1 MTESPRD
8 ADAAAVT
15 ACTHGDGA
23 GLEQL
28 YDRYASACLHHA
40 RTVLIDPHH
49 AEDAV
54 QEAYL
59 ELWRN
64 ADRFDAGR
72 CSARSWLLMLTHRR
86 AVDRVRSEQR
96 RQTCLLAAEHDV
108 ADDRRGPAEHA
119 VVALAGDH
127 ARRALAALPEP
138 KREVLVLAYWGGYTQ
153 REIAALTSTPIGTV
167 KTRMRSAL
175 LDLGAQLGSDVPL
188 EGAVAASA

>member
-1 MTESPRD
+1 MIESPRD
-8 ADAAAVT
+8 ADAAAVA
-15 ACTHGDGA
+15 ACADGDA
-23 GLEQL
+23 AALEHL
-28 YDRYASACLHHA
+28 YARYAGACLHHA
-40 RTVLIDPHH
+40 RTVLIDSHH

-54 QEAYL
+54 QEAFL

-64 ADRFDAGR
+64 ADRFDAAR

-96 RQTCLLAAEHDV
+96 RQTSLLSDEHDV
-108 ADDRRGPAEHA
+108 VDERRGPAEQA
-119 VVALAGDH
+119 VVALIGDH
-127 ARRALAALPEP
+127 ARQALAVLPET

-175 LDLGAQLGSDVPL
+175 MDLGAHLEQESM
-188 EGAVAASA
+188 EGAVAAAS